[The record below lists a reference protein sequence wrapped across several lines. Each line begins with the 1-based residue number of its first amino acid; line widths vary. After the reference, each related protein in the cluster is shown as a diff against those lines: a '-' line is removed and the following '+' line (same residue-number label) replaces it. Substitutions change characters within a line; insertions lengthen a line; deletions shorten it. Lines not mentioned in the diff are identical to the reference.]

1 MKAHESLI
9 KAKHLLEYISKTI
22 KGNEHT
28 LDAGSGSENNFVE
41 LGTSWRAPFYE
52 ITLCFRKPHVQG
64 NEEGKVMKHMVLFF
78 FTIFE
83 GT

>member
-1 MKAHESLI
+1 LKAHESLI

-22 KGNEHT
+22 KDNRHT

-52 ITLCFRKPHVQG
+52 ITICFQKSHVLG
-64 NEEGKVMKHMVLFF
+64 NEEGKVMKQMILFL
-78 FTIFE
+78 FTMFG